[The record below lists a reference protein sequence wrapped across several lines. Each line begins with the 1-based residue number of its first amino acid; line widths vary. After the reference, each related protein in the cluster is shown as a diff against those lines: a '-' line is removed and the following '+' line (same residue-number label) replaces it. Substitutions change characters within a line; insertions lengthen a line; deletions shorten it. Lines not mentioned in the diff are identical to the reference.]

1 MALEQVFVDPSTLR
15 RFHEGP
21 LASELDG
28 FCEWLSKRGF
38 ARSTICGL
46 AGRAGLRDVP

>member
-15 RFHEGP
+15 RFREGP

-28 FCEWLSKRGF
+28 FCERLNEATKRPGN
-38 ARSTICGL
+38 SN
-46 AGRAGLRDVP
+46 